1 MVRVRNNEEEHI
13 LKETKC
19 YVIINKE
26 TGVVICVYQNKDAAK
41 EFVDLHN
48 EVCFSYEQLYTI
60 VERDFV
66 GGDRAL

>member
-1 MVRVRNNEEEHI
+1 M
-13 LKETKC
+13 KC

-26 TGVVICVYQNKDAAK
+26 TGVVICVYQDKDAAK

-66 GGDRAL
+66 GGDCA